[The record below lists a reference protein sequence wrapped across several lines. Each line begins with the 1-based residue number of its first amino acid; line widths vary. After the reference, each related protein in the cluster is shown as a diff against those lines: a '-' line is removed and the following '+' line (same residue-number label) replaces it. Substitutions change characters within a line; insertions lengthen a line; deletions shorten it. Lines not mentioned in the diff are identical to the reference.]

1 MAGHVPTN
9 ELLLIFSRQ
18 KELAKAFLMK
28 SYWEED
34 LAILSAENVS
44 VSVETSGLGS
54 RLAALFIDTCL
65 QCLIWLLCALVFW
78 GATYYLTPL
87 TSLPAWLE
95 STLAALY
102 SIFLFLLFFGYYF
115 VFEWLWDGQTPG
127 KRYLG
132 MRVTM
137 ANGLPLSMWP
147 ALVRNTVRLVDFLPL
162 GYGIGAVVTMTNG
175 LNQRAGDLA
184 AGTIVVREGRREKM
198 NKPLSMRESIDRFL
212 EAAQHVPVGLP
223 PEARDWQGEEL
234 GGLSV
239 EAARQLDPEALALA
253 KVLGREDYELARDF
267 VARRDAMPRDARF
280 RLGRALA
287 HRLAEKSGVALD
299 INQSEGFIEAC
310 IATLARAYAG

>member
-1 MAGHVPTN
+1 M
-9 ELLLIFSRQ
+9 R
-18 KELAKAFLMK
+18 

-34 LAILSAENVS
+34 LAILSAENVA

-54 RLAALFIDTCL
+54 RLAGVFIDTCL
-65 QCLIWLLCALVFW
+65 QCLVWLLCALVWW
-78 GATYYLTPL
+78 GATSYIKPL
-87 TSLPAWLE
+87 NSLPAWLE
-95 STLAALY
+95 STLSAVYYILV
-102 SIFLFLLFFGYYF
+102 FLLFFGYYF

-137 ANGLPLSMWP
+137 ANGLPISMWP
-147 ALVRNTVRLVDFLPL
+147 ALVRNTVRLVDFLPF
-162 GYGIGAVVTMTNG
+162 YGFGAVVAMTNN

-184 AGTIVVREGRREKM
+184 AGTIVVREGRREQM

-212 EAAQHVPVGLP
+212 EAAQHVPVGLA
-223 PEARDWQGEEL
+223 PEARDWHGEEL

-267 VARRDAMPRDARF
+267 TSRRDAMPRDARV

-287 HRLAEKSGVALD
+287 QRLSEKSGLPLD
-299 INQSEGFIEAC
+299 QNNVEGFIESC
-310 IATLARAYAG
+310 IATLSRVYAG

>member
-1 MAGHVPTN
+1 
-9 ELLLIFSRQ
+9 
-18 KELAKAFLMK
+18 MK

-65 QCLIWLLCALVFW
+65 QCLVWLLCALVWW
-78 GATYYLTPL
+78 GASYYLTPL
-87 TSLPAWLE
+87 KTLPGWLE
-95 STLAALY
+95 STLLAFY
-102 SIFLFLLFFGYYF
+102 YVFVFLLFFGYF
-115 VFEWLWDGQTPG
+115 FAFEWLWDGQTPG

-147 ALVRNTVRLVDFLPL
+147 ALVRNTVRLVDFLPF
-162 GYGIGAVVTMTNG
+162 GYGIGSITAITNG

-184 AGTIVVREGRREKM
+184 AGTIVVREGRREKT

-212 EAAQHVPVGLP
+212 EAAQHVPVGLS
-223 PEARDWQGEEL
+223 PEARDWHGEEL

-253 KVLGREDYELARDF
+253 KMLGREDYELARDF
-267 VARRDAMPRDARF
+267 VARREAMPRDARF

-287 HRLAEKSGVALD
+287 FRLSEKSGLPLD
-299 INQSEGFIEAC
+299 HNNVEGFIETC

>member
-1 MAGHVPTN
+1 M
-9 ELLLIFSRQ
+9 R
-18 KELAKAFLMK
+18 

-65 QCLIWLLCALVFW
+65 QCLVLLLLWLVLWGVSAYLVSW
-78 GATYYLTPL
+78 S
-87 TSLPAWLE
+87 SLSSWLA
-95 STLAALY
+95 STLEALY
-102 SIFLFLLFFGYYF
+102 YIFLFLLFFGYYF
-115 VFEWLWDGQTPG
+115 LFEWLWDGQTPG

-147 ALVRNTVRLVDFLPL
+147 ALVRNTVRLVDFLPMF
-162 GYGIGAVVTMTNG
+162 YGVGSVVSMANA

-184 AGTIVVREGRREKM
+184 AGTIVVREGRREKA
-198 NKPLSMRESIDRFL
+198 NKPLTMREAIDKFL

-223 PEARDWQGEEL
+223 AQARDWHGEEL
-234 GGLSV
+234 SELSV
-239 EAARQLDPEALALA
+239 EAIRQIDPDALALA
-253 KVLGREDYELARDF
+253 KKLNREDYELARDF
-267 VARRDAMPRDARF
+267 VSRRDAMPRDTRL

-287 HRLAEKSGVALD
+287 ARLSEKSGAPLD
-299 INQSEGFIEAC
+299 ANMVEPFIEQT
-310 IATLARAYAG
+310 IATLARVYAG

>member
-1 MAGHVPTN
+1 M
-9 ELLLIFSRQ
+9 R
-18 KELAKAFLMK
+18 

-34 LAILSAENVS
+34 LAILSAENVA

-54 RLAALFIDTCL
+54 RLAAVFIDTCL
-65 QCLIWLLCALVFW
+65 QGGVLLLGWLVGW
-78 GATYYLTPL
+78 GAYSYITPL
-87 TSLPAWLE
+87 QHLPAWLE
-95 STLAALY
+95 STLQAVYYVLV
-102 SIFLFLLFFGYYF
+102 FLLFFGYYF
-115 VFEWLWDGQTPG
+115 IFEWLWDGQTPG

-147 ALVRNTVRLVDFLPL
+147 ALIRNIVRLADFLPF
-162 GYGIGAVVTMTNG
+162 GYGLGAAVCLTNG

-184 AGTIVVREGRREKM
+184 AGTIVVREGRREKA
-198 NKPLSMRESIDRFL
+198 NKPLSMREAVDKFL

-223 PEARDWQGEEL
+223 AEARDWHGEEL
-234 GGLSV
+234 GDLSI

-267 VARRDAMPRDARF
+267 ISRRATMPPEARV

-287 HRLAEKSGVALD
+287 KRLSEKT
-299 INQSEGFIEAC
+299 NQSLVAGQDEPFIEQC
-310 IATLARAYAG
+310 ISVLARVYAG